1 MAATEQQVLQ
11 ARLTSKETV
20 YLGHSLKKA
29 AYKCMSM
36 RTPDPVAA
44 AAAKR
49 DLDLYDLEIDKAEL
63 VTQSLQREMAH
74 YQALEE
80 SVKAQVAQCEVSHGV
95 CVGGGLLRI

>member
-1 MAATEQQVLQ
+1 MAATEQQILQ

-29 AYKCMSM
+29 ASKCLSI
-36 RTPDPVAA
+36 RTPDPTAI

-49 DLDLYDLEIDKAEL
+49 DLDLYNLEIDKAEL

-80 SVKAQVAQCEVSHGV
+80 SVKAQVTQCEVSLKNISGRG
-95 CVGGGLLRI
+95 CVGF